1 MFNWGVTIIIMGGRI
16 GETRIVQSKECQREI
31 RIFKGG
37 QVLVRHKVSFQSVG
51 DYLVETHSGIQL
63 EERK

>member
-1 MFNWGVTIIIMGGRI
+1 MGGRI